1 MPNVSPVPVAPRA
14 PPGPSASS
22 SDADGSQPAKN
33 FMDVLTDHQARTDL
47 PEGQAGGDESPQATS
62 EQQPATPAVD
72 APAPTDDAK
81 TDPATTASAEA
92 LAAALNAVPV
102 AAPPVEVSVA
112 HTPAAAASA
121 T

>member
-1 MPNVSPVPVAPRA
+1 MPDISPVPATPSA

-22 SDADGSQPAKN
+22 SRPGEAPATN

-62 EQQPATPAVD
+62 EQQPAAPAAD
-72 APAPTDDAK
+72 APVAPADDAK

-92 LAAALNAVPV
+92 IAAALNAVPV

-112 HTPAAAASA
+112 DT
-121 T
+121 

>member
-1 MPNVSPVPVAPRA
+1 MPNVSPVPVAPSA
-14 PPGPSASS
+14 PPGPSASQS
-22 SDADGSQPAKN
+22 HADGSKPATN

-62 EQQPATPAVD
+62 DQPPAAPVAD
-72 APAPTDDAK
+72 APTATSEDAK
-81 TDPATTASAEA
+81 THPATTAAAEA

-112 HTPAAAASA
+112 DTPAAA
-121 T
+121 